1 MKDLAPSRPTS
12 KPFKFHFLFLQSRRP
27 RHRTQPSHNPQTL
40 PSTPQ
45 HLKAV
50 KIMLMLLGA
59 HIYAAL
65 AIGTFALFI
74 TEAFSLAEPK
84 STAVRRGFVWR
95 VVTTIRILLA
105 SLAWPLTFI
114 FIAGLALFLHFLPT
128 PPATPTPTP
137 TPRGEEHNLE
147 AGLSP
152 APPALQAPAEIASA
166 APPAAPTPR
175 IEEHNLEA
183 GLNPAPPALQD
194 PEEIMSDVPPA
205 YTLIGPEGLA
215 PLYDD

>member
-1 MKDLAPSRPTS
+1 M
-12 KPFKFHFLFLQSRRP
+12 
-27 RHRTQPSHNPQTL
+27 N
-40 PSTPQ
+40 
-45 HLKAV
+45 
-50 KIMLMLLGA
+50 IMLMLLGA

-84 STAVRRGFVWR
+84 STAVRRGFGWR

-147 AGLSP
+147 AWLLNP
-152 APPALQAPAEIASA
+152 VALNPVAPALQAPAEIVFVA
-166 APPAAPTPR
+166 PAAPGPR
-175 IEEHNLEA
+175 SEEENLEA